1 MQSLVRGFF
10 AAALLLAI
18 TAGSNA
24 QDRNDY
30 QRRTVDRF
38 IELFQ
43 ALDRDGDGTVTRSE
57 TQGDVNF
64 PPHFDDI
71 DINRDGVVTKGELHR
86 YLELQHGMRPGGA

>member
-1 MQSLVRGFF
+1 MQRLARGFF
-10 AAALLLAI
+10 AAALLLAVS
-18 TAGSNA
+18 AGSNP
-24 QDRNDY
+24 QDRDDY
-30 QRRTVDRF
+30 QRRAVERF
-38 IELFQ
+38 LDLLQ
-43 ALDRDGDGTVTRSE
+43 ALDRDVDATITRSE